1 MLGGA
6 RGGGLVARRLT
17 PASLFPHKRTVRAA
31 RRLGQ
36 PVVDF
41 RGPGGLLAL
50 TYSLG
55 GLAVVI
61 AWLVDPN
68 DISDRTGMATLL
80 VFVFAAAAGIY
91 ALRNRLPRYTGD
103 AAVVGSLVLI
113 DLAVLFT
120 KLHVHPGLLSPFYV
134 WVGFASPLWFPR
146 RRAILYAFLA
156 LVASGIVTIVAG
168 SAQAVAAWVITITTL
183 VVAFCIT
190 SFLTDALVKRER
202 LAVVGEMASVVGHE
216 LRNPLGVVSNTLFL
230 LHHSLGEDVVE
241 EQEQHFQMAEREI
254 AKASAIIQHLRA
266 YVRPEEPSIASM
278 ELGALVAEVLEV
290 APLHP
295 GIEVI
300 VDVAPITLFADRGQ
314 LAQVLTNLVANA
326 CDALGERGLLRVTAS
341 IKGRAVVIDVE
352 DDGPG
357 IEHSRAEQ
365 VFEPFY
371 TTKHKGTGL
380 GLAIVRRLVEAHG
393 GTVRLES
400 EPSRGARFSVNL
412 PMQSLRR
419 RRPGTSPGVSLDHRS
434 TGALHIAVK
443 ARSRARI
450 PSRKR
455 RLGR

>member
-1 MLGGA
+1 
-6 RGGGLVARRLT
+6 
-17 PASLFPHKRTVRAA
+17 
-31 RRLGQ
+31 
-36 PVVDF
+36 VVDLS
-41 RGPGGLLAL
+41 GPGGLLAL
-50 TYSLG
+50 TYSVG

-68 DISDRTGMATLL
+68 DISHRAGMAALL
-80 VFVFAAAAGIY
+80 VFVFAAATAVY

-113 DLAVLFT
+113 DLAVFFT
-120 KLHVHPGLLSPFYV
+120 RLHVHPALLSPFFV

-146 RRAILYAFLA
+146 RRAILYAFMA
-156 LVASGIVTIVAG
+156 VVASGIVTAAAG
-168 SAQAVAAWVITITTL
+168 SAQAVAGWVITLATL

-202 LAVVGEMASVVGHE
+202 LAVVGEMTSVVGHE
-216 LRNPLGVVSNTLFL
+216 LRNPLGVVSNSLYL
-230 LHHSLGEDVVE
+230 LHHSLGEDGIE
-241 EQEQHFQMAEREI
+241 EKEQHFEMAEREI

-266 YVRPEEPSIASM
+266 YVRPEEPNTAPV

-290 APLHP
+290 APVGP
-295 GIEVI
+295 GIEVT

-326 CDALGERGLLRVTAS
+326 CDAMGERGLLRVSAS
-341 IKGRAVVIDVE
+341 TKGRAVVIDVQ

-357 IEHSRAEQ
+357 IEHARAEE
-365 VFEPFY
+365 VFAPFY
-371 TTKHKGTGL
+371 TTKHNGTGL

-400 EPSRGARFSVNL
+400 QPSRGARFSVSL
-412 PMQSLRR
+412 PVRTPRR
-419 RRPGTSPGVSLDHRS
+419 RGPGTSPGGSVDHRS
-434 TGALHIAVK
+434 TEALHIAIK
-443 ARSRARI
+443 ARSRAHL
-450 PSRKR
+450 PSTRW